1 MDVNGNVATKAEK
14 EKLYDY
20 LLNFDN
26 WKKEVPDMVK
36 YEKVG
41 DNSYE
46 MTVKVN
52 MGPIKGDQ
60 KLRIDFTSLDRPN
73 SANFAVQNSMIKSA
87 KGNFVLQ
94 DLSELDGQLPG
105 GGAIPEG
112 VKSVILYSMQ
122 LDSGNPFFNTIL
134 EGLKG
139 QVKSGFEEL
148 LQRFGASAEA
158 A

>member
-1 MDVNGNVATKAEK
+1 MDISGNVATKAEK
-14 EKLYDY
+14 EKLYDT
-20 LLNFDN
+20 LLDFDS
-26 WKKEVPDMVK
+26 WKEVVPDLVS

-41 DNSYE
+41 DNSYD

-52 MGPIKGDQ
+52 IGPIKGDQ
-60 KLRIDFTSLDRPN
+60 KLRLEFTSLERPD

-94 DLSELDGQLPG
+94 DLAELNNSLPG
-105 GGAIPEG
+105 GGEIPEG
-112 VKSVILYSMQ
+112 IKSVILYSMQ
-122 LDSGNPFFNTIL
+122 LDSGNPFFNTVL
-134 EGLKG
+134 EGFKG

-148 LQRFGASAEA
+148 LQQFGIKAEA

>member
-1 MDVNGNVATKAEK
+1 MDVNGNVASKAEK

-26 WKKEVPDMVK
+26 WKNEVPDMVK

-60 KLRIDFTSLDRPN
+60 KLRIDFTGLDRPN

-87 KGNFVLQ
+87 TGNFVLQ

-112 VKSVILYSMQ
+112 VKSVILYTMQ

-148 LQRFGASAEA
+148 LQRFGESAA
-158 A
+158 AA